1 MLLYFI
7 LGIIFISIGIPL
19 FEGISSFIQS
29 FFEVTVY
36 KQAFKVYKLKKEM
49 GLIEENQDQSS
60 NPIGFTCAIGQQIQN
75 LNQEE
80 YEQGDE

>member
-29 FFEVTVY
+29 FFEVMVY

-49 GLIEENQDQSS
+49 GLIEENYDQSS
-60 NPIGFTCAIGQQIQN
+60 NPIGFTYAIGQQIQN
-75 LNQEE
+75 PIQE
-80 YEQGDE
+80 EQGDE